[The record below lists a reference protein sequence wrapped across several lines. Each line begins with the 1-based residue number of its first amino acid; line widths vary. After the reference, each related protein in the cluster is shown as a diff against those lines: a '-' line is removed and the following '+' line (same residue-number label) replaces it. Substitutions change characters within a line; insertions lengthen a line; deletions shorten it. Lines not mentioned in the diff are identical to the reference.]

1 MADQIETLHP
11 GSTTGMRT
19 LSLREAEYD
28 RLLSIIAGG
37 ESFSDAIERLLDFYE
52 AYASGVH
59 SRDLADLKRELTLP
73 ESQVY
78 RKVACT
84 LLAQTLALGD
94 NVSFTIGYDPL
105 TPPLSR
111 TGKGLITFY
120 KDDRRFCL
128 FRIGKDY
135 LWLYF
140 PTEREDTDLEGWEL
154 VQNVLLDNYLEE
166 GGMWLIQKQ
175 YATL

>member
-1 MADQIETLHP
+1 MTGTIETLHP
-11 GSTTGMRT
+11 GVTAGMRA
-19 LSLREAEYD
+19 LSLRETEYD
-28 RLLSIIAGG
+28 RLAAIVMGG

-59 SRDLADLKRELTLP
+59 SRDPVDFEREITLP
-73 ESQVY
+73 ESKVY

-84 LLAQTLALGD
+84 LLNQTLALGE

-105 TPPLSR
+105 IPPLSR
-111 TGKGLITFY
+111 AGKGLLTFY
-120 KDDRRFCL
+120 KDGRRFCL
-128 FRIGKDY
+128 FRIGKDHM
-135 LWLYF
+135 WLYF
-140 PTEREDTDLEGWEL
+140 PTEREDTELEGWQL